1 MPSGKRTFTSAD
13 HAAHQR
19 LRALWDTKARSLG
32 LTQAKAAALF
42 GGTQALINAYLTGR
56 AALGRLAT
64 LRFANILQ
72 VRPQDIRADFIS
84 SRELTQEL
92 PGDVLEMAAKIAS
105 LPEAQRSEL
114 HQTID
119 LLLRARH
126 YEAVLQQAEAARKV
140 GPKRNHR
147 A

>member
-19 LRALWDTKARSLG
+19 LRALWDAKARSLG

-64 LRFANILQ
+64 LKFANILQ
-72 VRPQDIRADFIS
+72 VRPQDIRADFIY
-84 SRELTQEL
+84 SRELTQSL
-92 PGDVLEMAAKIAS
+92 PDDVLEMASKIAS
-105 LPEAQRSEL
+105 LPESQRREL

-126 YEAVLQQAEAARKV
+126 YEAVLKQAEAAQQI
-140 GPKRNHR
+140 GPRSNRR